1 MGKAV
6 RRPFAAHRSALGALP
21 EFWLRL
27 GGYHQKHEPV
37 PRTRT
42 ECRQSCKA
50 SARALAPFLQ
60 LQHQSQSS
68 ILLLTEMCRLTEL
81 SLAATGV
88 TPALSGVQTAT
99 KYS

>member
-27 GGYHQKHEPV
+27 GGYHQKHEPA
-37 PRTRT
+37 PRTRVPPELQGFT
-42 ECRQSCKA
+42 
-50 SARALAPFLQ
+50 RALAPFLQ

-68 ILLLTEMCRLTEL
+68 ILLLTDMCRLTEL